1 MAKLMGELGGLRD
14 GSEAWGLAR
23 LVEVDQA
30 GYSRT
35 DYEEAAMS
43 IDAIVLLKEDHR
55 KVEKLFKQFEKA
67 GGKAFKEKRKLVD
80 AMIEELTTHTY
91 IEEEIFYPVAKE
103 AVPETRDHVLESVEE
118 HHVMVWL
125 MAELRDLDPQDETF
139 DAKVTVL
146 TENVRHHVE
155 EEEDEWFP
163 EVRKALGRKR
173 LQEVGQRMLDAR
185 PDAPDDPL
193 KIASAHA

>member
-1 MAKLMGELGGLRD
+1 
-14 GSEAWGLAR
+14 
-23 LVEVDQA
+23 
-30 GYSRT
+30 
-35 DYEEAAMS
+35 MS
-43 IDAIVLLKEDHR
+43 TDAIVLLKKDHQE
-55 KVEKLFKQFEKA
+55 VEKLFKKFEKA
-67 GGKAFKEKRKLVD
+67 GDDAFEEKRQLVD

-173 LQEVGQRMLDAR
+173 LQEVGQQMLDAR
-185 PDAPDDPL
+185 PDAPKDPL
-193 KIASAHA
+193 KISSAHA

>member
-1 MAKLMGELGGLRD
+1 
-14 GSEAWGLAR
+14 
-23 LVEVDQA
+23 
-30 GYSRT
+30 
-35 DYEEAAMS
+35 MS
-43 IDAIVLLKEDHR
+43 TDAIVLLKEDHQT
-55 KVEKLFKQFEKA
+55 VEKLFKQFEKA
-67 GGKAFKEKRKLVD
+67 GEKAFKEKRKLVD

-91 IEEEIFYPVAKE
+91 IEEEIFYPMARE
-103 AVPETRDHVLESVEE
+103 AVPETRAHVLESVEE

-125 MAELRDLDPQDETF
+125 MAELVELDPEDETF

-146 TENVRHHVE
+146 TESVRHHVE

-185 PDAPDDPL
+185 PDAPKDPL

>member
-1 MAKLMGELGGLRD
+1 
-14 GSEAWGLAR
+14 
-23 LVEVDQA
+23 
-30 GYSRT
+30 
-35 DYEEAAMS
+35 MS
-43 IDAIVLLKEDHR
+43 TDAIVLLKNDHR
-55 KVEKLFKQFEKA
+55 TVEKLFKQFEKT
-67 GGKAFKEKRKLVD
+67 GEEDLPEKRTIVD
-80 AMIEELTTHTY
+80 AIIRELTAHTY
-91 IEEEIFYPVAKE
+91 IEEEIFYPVARE

-155 EEEDEWFP
+155 EEEEEWFP

-185 PDAPDDPL
+185 PEAPDDPL

>member
-1 MAKLMGELGGLRD
+1 
-14 GSEAWGLAR
+14 
-23 LVEVDQA
+23 
-30 GYSRT
+30 
-35 DYEEAAMS
+35 MS
-43 IDAIVLLKEDHR
+43 TDAIVLLKEDHQT
-55 KVEKLFKQFEKA
+55 VEKLFKRFEKA
-67 GGKAFKEKRKLVD
+67 GDEAFKEKRKLVD

-103 AVPETRDHVLESVEE
+103 AVPDTRDHVLESVEE

-125 MAELRDLDPQDETF
+125 MAELRDLDPEDETF

-163 EVRKALGRKR
+163 QVRKALGRKR

-185 PDAPDDPL
+185 PKAPKDPL